1 MSSKDDIKKINT
13 NDNFKLEKMCK
24 YGDKCFKMNNSK
36 IPCQFNHYIS
46 DSESRESLLKNKN
59 FCKCE
64 FLSHDKLEER
74 RCRELNCK
82 KDHLS
87 NRFTWAK
94 LQFRQMNKNGFKKN
108 DNSMK
113 DHYIKENKKNQK
125 KTNNKIHKRNKIEY
139 KTKQKNNQTKNIYD
153 YTTILTKSL
162 NYLHTNSTIGKV
174 SDEERKKLY
183 MIMNILGIFLNE
195 GNITVNDELSF
206 EILEKYINENVKAL
220 KISQKANDLLFTPF
234 LNTSSKDIKNKHD
247 EKSIRHDLVRL

>member
-13 NDNFKLEKMCK
+13 KDNLNLEKMCK

-64 FLSHDKLEER
+64 LLSPDKSQER
-74 RCRELNCK
+74 RCREINCK

-87 NRFTWAK
+87 DRFTWAK
-94 LQFRQMNKNGFKKN
+94 SQFRQMNKNGFKKN
-108 DNSMK
+108 DDSMK
-113 DHYIKENKKNQK
+113 NHYINENKTNQK
-125 KTNNKIHKRNKIEY
+125 KTKKKIQKKNKIES

-162 NYLHTNSTIGKV
+162 KYLHTNSTIGKV
-174 SDEERKKLY
+174 SDGERKKLY

-206 EILEKYINENVKAL
+206 EILEKYLNTNVKAL
-220 KISQKANDLLFTPF
+220 KISKKANDLLFTPF
-234 LNTSSKDIKNKHD
+234 LNTSSEDIKNKDD
-247 EKSIRHDLVRL
+247 EKSIKHDLVRL